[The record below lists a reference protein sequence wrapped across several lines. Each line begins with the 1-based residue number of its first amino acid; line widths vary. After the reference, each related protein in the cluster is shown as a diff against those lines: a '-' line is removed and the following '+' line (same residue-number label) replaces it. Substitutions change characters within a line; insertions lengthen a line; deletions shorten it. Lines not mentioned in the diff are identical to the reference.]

1 MMLIRELLDTNGAH
15 VGKNGSGRTSI
26 QGALITEVR
35 RRIIAGE
42 IPPGV
47 NISEIALADEFGV
60 SRTPVRETFK
70 QLQTEGLVEIRPR
83 VGTFVTTPSRREI
96 TELFE
101 MKELLE
107 GAAARLLA
115 QRGRVDELDRL
126 EANLRESDDAVATDD
141 RERYA
146 ALVEEFHNLIIVGAD
161 NGKLEAHY
169 RMLMNQ
175 LAYARLVTT
184 SLGQPGRALQ
194 SDREHHHVLELII
207 AQDGA
212 SAERVMR
219 EHVRASRRALL
230 AGMDSAP

>member
-1 MMLIRELLDTNGAH
+1 MSTSNG
-15 VGKNGSGRTSI
+15 SI
-26 QGALITEVR
+26 QGRLIDEIR

-42 IPPGV
+42 VSPGV
-47 NISEIALADEFGV
+47 NISEIAIAEEFGV

-70 QLQTEGLVEIRPR
+70 QLQTEGLVQIRPR

-115 QRGRVDELDRL
+115 QRGRVPEVDQL
-126 EANLRESDDAVATDD
+126 EENLRQADLAVAADD
-141 RERYA
+141 RARYA
-146 ALVEEFHNLIIVGAD
+146 ELVEEFHNVLIAGAD
-161 NGKLEAHY
+161 NSKLEAHY

-175 LAYARLVTT
+175 LAYARLVNT
-184 SLGQPGRALQ
+184 SLSQPGRPLQ
-194 SDREHHHVLELII
+194 SDREHHNVLDLIL
-207 AQDGA
+207 AKDA
-212 SAERVMR
+212 DSAERVMR

-230 AGMDSAP
+230 AGLDAGGPGS